1 MTAPSNTYK
10 PYSSAER
17 RRTTPKALMVAKNS
31 ASVVCLFDLLERL
44 DKMNS
49 TKIGVRDHSNRNA
62 KFLGIFEY
70 RNKKARL

>member
-1 MTAPSNTYK
+1 
-10 PYSSAER
+10 
-17 RRTTPKALMVAKNS
+17 MVAKNS

-49 TKIGVRDHSNRNA
+49 TKIGVRDHFNRNA
-62 KFLGIFEY
+62 KFLGTFEY

>member
-17 RRTTPKALMVAKNS
+17 RTHDPKALMVAKNS
-31 ASVVCLFDLLERL
+31 APVVCLFDLLEWL

-49 TKIGVRDHSNRNA
+49 TKIGVSDHSNRNA